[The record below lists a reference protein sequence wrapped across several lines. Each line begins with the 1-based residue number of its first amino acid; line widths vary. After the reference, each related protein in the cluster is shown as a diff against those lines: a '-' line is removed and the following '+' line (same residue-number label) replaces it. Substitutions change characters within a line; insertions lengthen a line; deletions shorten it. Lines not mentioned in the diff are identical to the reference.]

1 MVPVHAISVSV
12 LLTLVVVT
20 HSATWLGQVENFPD
34 TFCPN
39 VLKVCARI
47 LVALPLLVV
56 GVKVT
61 EPLARVLAAVPP
73 ASDVEDLPAAVAA
86 RPLVDT
92 EGAAPPRLTVLAPV
106 VSFHKA

>member
-12 LLTLVVVT
+12 LLALVVVT

-47 LVALPLLVV
+47 LVALPRELPQGVRAESVIWRLLSICI
-56 GVKVT
+56 GPSSKRGQLEDSFTDLEVK
-61 EPLARVLAAVPP
+61 
-73 ASDVEDLPAAVAA
+73 
-86 RPLVDT
+86 
-92 EGAAPPRLTVLAPV
+92 GGQ
-106 VSFHKA
+106 